1 MNYLSDIRFSIL
13 NTSHIC
19 NQISQIGY
27 HNGAAITNIITP
39 HFNVGEAYPNTNS
52 AIDATGI
59 YRTSLILLIGYSVRL
74 FFCFVQRMTPI

>member
-27 HNGAAITNIITP
+27 QNGAAIPHIITP
-39 HFNVGEAYPNTNS
+39 YFNVGDEAYPNTK
-52 AIDATGI
+52 
-59 YRTSLILLIGYSVRL
+59 SVHRYA
-74 FFCFVQRMTPI
+74 R